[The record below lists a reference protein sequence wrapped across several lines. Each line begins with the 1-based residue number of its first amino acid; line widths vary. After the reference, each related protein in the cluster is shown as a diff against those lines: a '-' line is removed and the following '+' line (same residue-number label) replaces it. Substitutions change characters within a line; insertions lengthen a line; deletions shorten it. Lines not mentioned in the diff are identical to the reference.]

1 MKPYLKRISMLLMLG
16 MMAWFLVGLVAAQE
30 AEATPEPQPTAETT
44 EATETAEAAT
54 AEEAIVPQDEGWL
67 AELAE
72 DFIGLFQRGGEVFAS
87 LVVGIVPLL
96 IVLLTGVNALI
107 ALIGTERVEKVG
119 EWAARDGLIYYPIR
133 YMIFP
138 FLAVFFLTNPM
149 AYTLGRFL
157 PERYKPAFY
166 DSAVS
171 YVHPPLGLFPHVN
184 PGEIFV
190 WSGIAFG
197 ITQLGLGLGDL
208 AIRYALVGLVVILIR
223 GTLTQWITA
232 IMWRRQESQ
241 ETSEQAS

>member
-1 MKPYLKRISMLLMLG
+1 MLLILA
-16 MMAWFLVGLVAAQE
+16 MMSLFLANLATAQD
-30 AEATPEPQPTAETT
+30 AEATPEAEPVA
-44 EATETAEAAT
+44 EVTETAATPTADEAT
-54 AEEAIVPQDEGWL
+54 VPQDEGWL

-72 DFIGLFQRGGEVFAS
+72 NFIGLFQRGGEVFAS

-119 EWAARDGLIYYPIR
+119 EWAARDGIIYYPIR

-157 PERYKPAFY
+157 PEKYKPAFY

-171 YVHPPLGLFPHVN
+171 YVHPPLGLFPHIN

-232 IMWRRQESQ
+232 VMWRRQE
-241 ETSEQAS
+241 TGEQAS

>member
-16 MMAWFLVGLVAAQE
+16 MMAWFVVGLVTAQE
-30 AEATPEPQPTAETT
+30 AETTPEPQPMAETT
-44 EATETAEAAT
+44 EAAETLSADEAT
-54 AEEAIVPQDEGWL
+54 VPQDEGWL
-67 AELAE
+67 ANLAE

-119 EWAARDGLIYYPIR
+119 EWAARDGIIYYPIR

-157 PERYKPAFY
+157 PEKYKPAFY

-171 YVHPPLGLFPHVN
+171 YVHPPLGLFPHIN

-232 IMWRRQESQ
+232 VMWRRQETQ
-241 ETSEQAS
+241 EVSEQAS

>member
-1 MKPYLKRISMLLMLG
+1 MKPYLRLISMLLTIAMVSL
-16 MMAWFLVGLVAAQE
+16 FLAGLATAQD
-30 AEATPEPQPTAETT
+30 AEATPEAEPVA
-44 EATETAEAAT
+44 EVTETAVTPSADEAT
-54 AEEAIVPQDEGWL
+54 VPENEGWL

-119 EWAARDGLIYYPIR
+119 EWAARDGIIYYPIR

-157 PERYKPAFY
+157 PEKYKPAFY

-171 YVHPPLGLFPHVN
+171 YVHPPLGLFPHIN

-232 IMWRRQESQ
+232 VMWRRQE
-241 ETSEQAS
+241 TGEQAS